1 MNYTLEIHSI
11 WFFFSLQFLFI
22 NIQADR
28 EGYIAIMMPKPA
40 DWLKVK
46 ASLVSLQEY
55 KKMREVSCDIKN
67 AVPCDDTLKETP

>member
-1 MNYTLEIHSI
+1 LV
-11 WFFFSLQFLFI
+11 FFSLQFLFI

-55 KKMREVSCDIKN
+55 KKLREVSCDIKN
-67 AVPCDDTLKETP
+67 AVPCDNTLKETP

>member
-1 MNYTLEIHSI
+1 MIGLEVNSPVKVI
-11 WFFFSLQFLFI
+11 FFCYCCPYQFLFI

-46 ASLVSLQEY
+46 ASLVDLQEY
-55 KKMREVSCDIKN
+55 KKVREIS
-67 AVPCDDTLKETP
+67 